1 MPKTARSRG
10 KTNEREACY
19 EIIGEGDAR
28 ALEALCL
35 EIRRL
40 AKRHGVIVEEL
51 RVEPVRS
58 SGPPVNLAEGP
69 SRGRP
74 TSTCPSH

>member
-1 MPKTARSRG
+1 MRKTARSRG
-10 KTNEREACY
+10 KTNEVQASY
-19 EIIGEGDAR
+19 EIIGEGDAH

-51 RVEPVRS
+51 RVEPVRG
-58 SGPPVNLAEGP
+58 SGPSVNLGP
-69 SRGRP
+69 SRDRP
-74 TSTCPSH
+74 TSACPSP